1 MSTQTGDFS
10 EIMGNIFSNREA
22 NRYVLVSIIAS
33 LIMFSYTGY
42 DLLVVRS
49 DAVNEFT
56 ELKEWRVGFDTQNE
70 TMQEIQTLQDEET
83 QNILFDLSEI
93 SIEEGY
99 SIGLI
104 EVTITSEEMAGLS
117 SGNQCDSIAGDII
130 RNDLT
135 AQWDDPSNNLSGQ
148 DSSCQPI
155 HLYLQVYPNY
165 DGNQISTYS
174 INEYQA
180 LINWTE
186 QGWGEG
192 ELSIDLDLD
201 VNSPAGFDPV
211 GLDDDEE
218 IVVDVYIEMFKPQ
231 IMLVE

>member
-1 MSTQTGDFS
+1 MVAQSEDFS
-10 EIMGNIFSNREA
+10 QIISNIYSNKEA
-22 NRYVLVSIIAS
+22 NRYILVSLIATI
-33 LIMFSYTGY
+33 IMFSYTGY

-56 ELKEWRVGFDTQNE
+56 EMKEWSITFDIQNE
-70 TMQEIQTLQDEET
+70 TRQEIRTLQDDET
-83 QNILFDLSEI
+83 QNILFDLNELTI
-93 SIEEGY
+93 PDGY

-104 EVTITSEEMAGLS
+104 DITITSEENEGLS
-117 SGNQCDSIAGDII
+117 VQCDSVAGDII
-130 RNDLT
+130 KNELT

-155 HLYLQVYPNY
+155 YLDLKVYPNY
-165 DGNQISTYS
+165 DGNAMSIYS

-218 IVVDVYIEMFKPQ
+218 IVVDVYIEMFKAQ

>member
-1 MSTQTGDFS
+1 MNSQNGDFS
-10 EIMGNIFSNREA
+10 EIMSNIFSNREA
-22 NRYVLVSIIAS
+22 NRYILVSIIAS

-56 ELKEWRVGFDTQNE
+56 ELKEWRITFDTQNE
-70 TMQEIQTLQDEET
+70 TIQEIQTLQDDET

-93 SIEEGY
+93 SIPEGY

-104 EVTITSEEMAGLS
+104 DVTITSEENEGIS
-117 SGNQCDSIAGDII
+117 VQCDSVAGDII
-130 RNDLT
+130 KNELT
-135 AQWDDPSNNLSGQ
+135 AQWDDASNNLSGQ

-155 HLYLQVYPNY
+155 YLDLQVYPNY
-165 DGNQISTYS
+165 DGNTMSIYS

-218 IVVDVYIEMFKPQ
+218 IVVDVYIEMFKAQ

>member
-104 EVTITSEEMAGLS
+104 EVTITSEEMAGLA

-135 AQWDDPSNNLSGQ
+135 AQWDDPNNKKLN
-148 DSSCQPI
+148 C
-155 HLYLQVYPNY
+155 
-165 DGNQISTYS
+165 
-174 INEYQA
+174 
-180 LINWTE
+180 
-186 QGWGEG
+186 
-192 ELSIDLDLD
+192 
-201 VNSPAGFDPV
+201 
-211 GLDDDEE
+211 
-218 IVVDVYIEMFKPQ
+218 
-231 IMLVE
+231 